1 VTQVSIDGPNR
12 TLREIAADEIR
23 VMITKGELKQG
34 ERLYEDRLARQ
45 LGVSRNPIRE
55 AIRALEGTGLVEVV
69 SRRGAYVSKLDPLKI
84 RQLLE
89 LRSVL
94 EAYAAEQAASNRSD
108 SDLEVLRGILE
119 AGRRAATNN
128 DLVTAAALHREF
140 HIAIENASGNEYLE
154 SVVAP
159 LRNKTELVFSMLA
172 DTRGL
177 MGWEQHQS
185 ILDAIECR
193 DPERARACTFE
204 HMASVMHDLA
214 SNVVAGRQLSITGA
228 TKFDGNEGVTLAE

>member
-1 VTQVSIDGPNR
+1 VSIDGPNR

-23 VMITKGELKQG
+23 VMITRGELKQG
-34 ERLYEDRLARQ
+34 ERLYEDRLAKQ

-69 SRRGAYVSKLDPLKI
+69 SRRGAYVSKLDPTKI

-89 LRSVL
+89 LRSTL
-94 EAYAAEQAASNRSD
+94 ETYAAEQAAINRD
-108 SDLEVLRGILE
+108 E
-119 AGRRAATNN
+119 N
-128 DLVTAAALHREF
+128 DLVVLRQIVDAGRQAATDNDLMAAAAKHREF

-177 MGWEQHQS
+177 MGWDEHQS
-185 ILDAIECR
+185 ILDAIEKG
-193 DPERARACTFE
+193 DPELARTCTCE

-214 SNVVAGRQLSITGA
+214 SNFVAGKQPSITGA
-228 TKFDGNEGVTLAE
+228 TKFDGNERVTLAD